1 MKNYGK
7 IIVEKYKI
15 YKSSQEHKA
24 TVNYLQNFT
33 LKFDLSSIQMIQRL
47 EITRMA
53 GYTNIKG
60 FLPVL
65 FHCAT

>member
-7 IIVEKYKI
+7 MIVEKYKI

-47 EITRMA
+47 
-53 GYTNIKG
+53 
-60 FLPVL
+60 
-65 FHCAT
+65 